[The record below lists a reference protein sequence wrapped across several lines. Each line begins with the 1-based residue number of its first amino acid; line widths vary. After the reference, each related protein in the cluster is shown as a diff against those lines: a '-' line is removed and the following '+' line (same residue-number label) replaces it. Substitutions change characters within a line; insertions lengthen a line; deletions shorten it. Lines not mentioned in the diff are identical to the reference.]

1 MLLLSVQ
8 SQIWCTRWANHD
20 YKFCQIDGRIGGP
33 GNPFWIMEGIL
44 KYKVSSTI
52 PLKRQYPLPT
62 LFGSKVHADAFYIV
76 LTFSL
81 YFNVGLVL
89 NLCWQL
95 AKILFLRDKNLSFFL
110 SILQKLFEVNLYNY
124 LVESDSFLNSFCTIS
139 PGTNKAACVWM
150 MHHSSSK
157 RCYFLDPSFDEK
169 CFFVVFYIMN
179 KTQVKTNPQFKF

>member
-1 MLLLSVQ
+1 M
-8 SQIWCTRWANHD
+8 RMH
-20 YKFCQIDGRIGGP
+20 F
-33 GNPFWIMEGIL
+33 IL
-44 KYKVSSTI
+44 YS
-52 PLKRQYPLPT
+52 
-62 LFGSKVHADAFYIV
+62 LF
-76 LTFSL
+76 L
-81 YFNVGLVL
+81 LVL

-179 KTQVKTNPQFKF
+179 KTQVEKKSTIQIIECNIFKWDGKVMMMWHQHYHRIWKYIVIFFK